1 MKENKQ
7 TTLHDA
13 IAEAFDLPGCV
24 TMLGVPAENDE
35 MLYNTTCEVTGLN
48 GATWCVP
55 YNIQLFNEDGTWQ
68 RTFDSGT
75 TYVCAE
81 VLDAHHNGT
90 QYILE
95 LNENNE
101 AEAIHYKGE

>member
-24 TMLGVPAENDE
+24 TMLGVPAEIDE

-48 GATWCVP
+48 GAT
-55 YNIQLFNEDGTWQ
+55 
-68 RTFDSGT
+68 
-75 TYVCAE
+75 
-81 VLDAHHNGT
+81 
-90 QYILE
+90 
-95 LNENNE
+95 
-101 AEAIHYKGE
+101 